1 MDEDEEDTEG
11 KERFDDDSNDDQ
23 TDRQISKIR
32 MDVAPKVSK
41 TGNKSISN
49 VIYARFDDLTAHV
62 NLFLG

>member
-11 KERFDDDSNDDQ
+11 KERSDDDSNDDQ

-32 MDVAPKVSK
+32 MDVAPKVSR
-41 TGNKSISN
+41 TSDESINN
-49 VIYARFDDLTAHV
+49 VIYARFDDLTARV